1 MKKLLLLAAAA
12 LTVVACKKDSDEP
25 TPTPDGGGNQ
35 KPVEVPAGFVKSIQ
49 EVSTDGTRTKTTTY
63 NVENNVLKGWT
74 EVISNGDIY
83 THTLEYKGAQ
93 LSTYTSA
100 ENSASR
106 GNIVTKFN
114 FLYEN
119 NKLTKIEKVRDGKK
133 DVFNITVDDQNR
145 ITSKHLVLNPTDGW
159 DAGNTWTAT
168 FTYSGNTLV
177 VKDPVYGS
185 TYTYTYEDGNVV
197 RVEDSYR
204 NNSVLTYDKT
214 LVNDLN
220 FEYFRWIYIAQLFV
234 RHSDITLGN
243 NDIFVRTS
251 KNFLTSNGV
260 RHYEVIEKQGNKPK
274 KVNRKYG
281 TNPDATIFYTY

>member
-12 LTVVACKKDSDEP
+12 LTVVACKKDNDEP

-35 KPVEVPAGFVKSIQ
+35 KPVEVPAGFVKTIQ
-49 EVSTDGTRTKTTTY
+49 EVSTGGTRTKTTTY

-74 EVISNGDIY
+74 EVISNGDIH

-100 ENSASR
+100 ESSVTR
-106 GNIVTKFN
+106 GNVVTKFN

-133 DVFNITVDDQNR
+133 DVFNIVVDNQNR
-145 ITSKHLVLNPTDGW
+145 IVSKHLVASNDGW
-159 DAGNTWTAT
+159 EGGNTWTAT

-234 RHSDITLGN
+234 RHSDITLGSD
-243 NDIFVRTS
+243 DIFVRTS

-260 RHYEVIEKQGNKPK
+260 MHYEVVEKQGNKPK

>member
-12 LTVVACKKDSDEP
+12 LTVVACKKDSDDP

-49 EVSTDGTRTKTTTY
+49 EVSIGGTHTKTTTY

-100 ENSASR
+100 ESSVTR

-133 DVFNITVDDQNR
+133 DVFNIVVDNQNR
-145 ITSKHLVLNPTDGW
+145 IVSKHLVASNDGW
-159 DAGNTWTAT
+159 EGGNTWTAT
-168 FTYSGNTLV
+168 FTYSANTLV
-177 VKDPVYGS
+177 VKDPVHGS

-243 NDIFVRTS
+243 NDIFVKTS

-260 RHYEVIEKQGNKPK
+260 RHYEVVEKQGNKPK